1 MLSPFS
7 LALLL
12 ASAPPTSPPR
22 IVSVGGA
29 VTETVFALGLGDQ
42 VVAVDRTSV
51 YPPSVHGLA
60 NVGLPTQLS
69 AEGILGERP
78 TLVVGADSIGPPAV
92 LEQLRAAGVEV
103 RLLSAEKNLKGA
115 EARIRGLAEAFDRRA
130 EGARL
135 WAAVEEG
142 LKALPPPPVPAPRV
156 LFIYARGAGNLTVAG
171 QGTAADEM
179 IRLAGAQNAAT
190 GFEQY
195 RPLTAEGLVGA
206 QPDVLLLTTT
216 GLDAIGG
223 RTRLL
228 EVPGVNLTPAGKRQ
242 HVVVLEDSL
251 LLSFGPRTAVAASA
265 LRAALAEAK
274 R

>member
-1 MLSPFS
+1 MYTLLCLAGLS
-7 LALLL
+7 LGATVE
-12 ASAPPTSPPR
+12 APRR
-22 IVSVGGA
+22 IVSIGGA
-29 VTETVFALGLGDQ
+29 VTETVFALGFGDQ

-51 YPPSVHGLA
+51 HPAAVHTLP

-69 AEGILGERP
+69 AEGILGVRP
-78 TLVVGADSIGPPAV
+78 TLVVGPETIGPPAV
-92 LEQLRAAGVEV
+92 LAQLRAARVTV
-103 RLLSAEKNLKGA
+103 HLVSAEKNLKGA
-115 EARIRGLAEAFDRRA
+115 EARIRGLARVLDRPT

-135 WAAVEEG
+135 WASVEEG
-142 LKALPPPPVPAPRV
+142 LQALPPAPAPAPRV

-206 QPDVLLLTTT
+206 QPDVLLITTT
-216 GLDAIGG
+216 GLEAIGG
-223 RTRLL
+223 RPRLW
-228 EVPGVNLTPAGKRQ
+228 EVPGVDLTPAGKRQ

-251 LLSFGPRTAVAASA
+251 LLSFGPRTALAASA
-265 LRAALAEAK
+265 LRSALAEA
-274 R
+274 RR